1 MVADCRLV
9 AVFGMAG
16 FFKAVAVGD
25 DLLTPAGVVWQRRLE
40 VPVLV
45 SGVLVVPVMV
55 TESLAQSDGWLLA
68 AHAVNWL
75 IWAVFAVELFV
86 LTKLALPGR
95 RRQWLKASWLDVV
108 IVIVAFPLLPFLLNW
123 GPLARL
129 LRLARVLRVAA
140 AAAVMRR
147 SFTAMGRVF
156 AYRKVGYVVCSALLL
171 AVACASVFAALETES
186 EYNSVWWALAL
197 TTVGYGDY
205 YPSTVGGQLLA
216 LLLIAIG
223 IGTVTYVTASII
235 SYVIVGGG
243 KAAEKTA
250 EEEAGADG
258 AGDQPVSA
266 AVLERLDSID
276 RSLRELVAAQ
286 SPAAPIPN
294 APSPNEHGNC
304 PHCGKP
310 TQPPAAEPAG
320 RSDELSQT

>member
-1 MVADCRLV
+1 
-9 AVFGMAG
+9 MAG
-16 FFKAVAVGD
+16 FLKAVTVGD
-25 DLLTPAGVVWQRRLE
+25 DLLTPRGVVWQRRLE

-68 AHAVNWL
+68 AYVVNWL

-86 LTKLALPGR
+86 LTRLALPGR
-95 RRQWLKASWLDVV
+95 RRQWLRAAWLDVV
-108 IVIVAFPLLPFLLNW
+108 IVIVAFPVLPFLLNW

-140 AAAVMRR
+140 AAAMLRR

-171 AVACASVFAALETES
+171 AVVCASVFAALETES

-243 KAAEKTA
+243 KAAE
-250 EEEAGADG
+250 EEADEGED
-258 AGDQPVSA
+258 GDQPVSA

-276 RSLRELVAAQ
+276 RSLRELIAAQ
-286 SPAAPIPN
+286 SPAAPGHYDPGI
-294 APSPNEHGNC
+294 C

-310 TQPPAAEPAG
+310 AQSSKPTQSPAAEPAG
-320 RSDELSQT
+320 RPDGAGSGPGGDLH

>member
-1 MVADCRLV
+1 
-9 AVFGMAG
+9 MAG
-16 FFKAVAVGD
+16 FLRAVTVGD
-25 DLLTPAGVVWQRRLE
+25 DLLTPRGVVWQRRLE

-68 AHAVNWL
+68 AYVVNWL

-95 RRQWLKASWLDVV
+95 RRQWLRAAWLDVV
-108 IVIVAFPLLPFLLNW
+108 IVIVAFPVLPFLLNW

-140 AAAVMRR
+140 AAAMLRR

-171 AVACASVFAALETES
+171 AVVCASVFAALETES

-243 KAAEKTA
+243 KSAEK
-250 EEEAGADG
+250 EADEGED
-258 AGDQPVSA
+258 GDQLVSA

-276 RSLRELVAAQ
+276 RSLRELIAAQ
-286 SPAAPIPN
+286 SPAAPGH
-294 APSPNEHGNC
+294 NEPGIC

-310 TQPPAAEPAG
+310 AQSSAAEPAG
-320 RSDELSQT
+320 RSDGAGSGPGGDLH

>member
-1 MVADCRLV
+1 
-9 AVFGMAG
+9 MAG
-16 FFKAVAVGD
+16 FLRAVTVGD
-25 DLLTPAGVVWQRRLE
+25 DLLTPRGVVWQRRLE

-68 AHAVNWL
+68 AYAVNWL

-95 RRQWLKASWLDVV
+95 RRQWLRAAWLDVV
-108 IVIVAFPLLPFLLNW
+108 IVIVAFPVLPFLLNW

-140 AAAVMRR
+140 AAAMLRR

-171 AVACASVFAALETES
+171 AVVCASVFAALETES

-243 KAAEKTA
+243 KSAEK
-250 EEEAGADG
+250 EANESED
-258 AGDQPVSA
+258 GDQLVSA
-266 AVLERLDSID
+266 AVLERLDSVD
-276 RSLRELVAAQ
+276 RSLRELIAAQ
-286 SPAAPIPN
+286 SPAAPGH
-294 APSPNEHGNC
+294 NEPGIC

-310 TQPPAAEPAG
+310 AQSSAAEPAG
-320 RSDELSQT
+320 RSDGAGSGPGGDLH

>member
-1 MVADCRLV
+1 
-9 AVFGMAG
+9 MAG
-16 FFKAVAVGD
+16 FLRAVTVGD
-25 DLLTPAGVVWQRRLE
+25 DLLTPRGVVWQRRLE

-68 AHAVNWL
+68 AYVVNWL

-86 LTKLALPGR
+86 LTRLALPGR
-95 RRQWLKASWLDVV
+95 RRQWLRAAWLDVV
-108 IVIVAFPLLPFLLNW
+108 IVIVAFPVLPFLLNW

-140 AAAVMRR
+140 AAAMLRR

-171 AVACASVFAALETES
+171 AVVCASVFAALETES

-243 KAAEKTA
+243 KAAE
-250 EEEAGADG
+250 EEADEGED
-258 AGDQPVSA
+258 GDQPVSA

-276 RSLRELVAAQ
+276 RSLRELIAAQ
-286 SPAAPIPN
+286 SPAAPGHYDPGI
-294 APSPNEHGNC
+294 C
-304 PHCGKP
+304 QHCGKSAQSSKP
-310 TQPPAAEPAG
+310 TQSSAAEPAG
-320 RSDELSQT
+320 GSDEAGSGPGGDLH

>member
-1 MVADCRLV
+1 
-9 AVFGMAG
+9 MAG
-16 FFKAVAVGD
+16 FLKAVTVGD
-25 DLLTPAGVVWQRRLE
+25 DLLTPRGVVWQRRLE

-68 AHAVNWL
+68 AHVVNWL

-86 LTKLALPGR
+86 LTRLALPGR
-95 RRQWLKASWLDVV
+95 RRQWLRAAWLDVV
-108 IVIVAFPLLPFLLNW
+108 IVIVAFPVLPFLLNW

-140 AAAVMRR
+140 AAAMLRR

-171 AVACASVFAALETES
+171 AVVCASVFAALETES

-243 KAAEKTA
+243 KSS
-250 EEEAGADG
+250 EEEADEGE

-276 RSLRELVAAQ
+276 RSLRELIAAQ
-286 SPAAPIPN
+286 SPAAPGH
-294 APSPNEHGNC
+294 NEPGIC

-310 TQPPAAEPAG
+310 AQSSKPTQSSAAEPAG
-320 RSDELSQT
+320 RPDGAGSRPGGDFH

>member
-1 MVADCRLV
+1 
-9 AVFGMAG
+9 MAG

>member
-1 MVADCRLV
+1 
-9 AVFGMAG
+9 MAG
-16 FFKAVAVGD
+16 FFKVGAAGD

-68 AHAVNWL
+68 AYAVNWL

-108 IVIVAFPLLPFLLNW
+108 IVIVAFPVLPFLLNW

-129 LRLARVLRVAA
+129 LRLTRVLRVAV
-140 AAAVMRR
+140 AAAVLRR
-147 SFTAMGRVF
+147 SFTAMSRVF

-171 AVACASVFAALETES
+171 AVACASIFAALETES

-205 YPSTVGGQLLA
+205 YPTTVGGQLLA

-235 SYVIVGGG
+235 SYVIVGSD

-250 EEEAGADG
+250 EEETGAGAG
-258 AGDQPVSA
+258 EAGDQPVSA

-286 SPAAPIPN
+286 SSAARSPAAQLPN
-294 APSPNEHGNC
+294 APSHNEHGNC

-310 TQPPAAEPAG
+310 AQSPAADEPAG
-320 RSDELSQT
+320 RSDGLSQT

>member
-1 MVADCRLV
+1 
-9 AVFGMAG
+9 MAG
-16 FFKAVAVGD
+16 FLKAVTVGD
-25 DLLTPAGVVWQRRLE
+25 DLLTPRGIVWQRRLE

-45 SGVLVVPVMV
+45 SGLLVVPVMV

-68 AHAVNWL
+68 AYVMNWL

-95 RRQWLKASWLDVV
+95 RRQWLRAAWLDVV
-108 IVIVAFPLLPFLLNW
+108 IVIVAFPVLPFLLNW

-140 AAAVMRR
+140 AAAVLRR
-147 SFTAMGRVF
+147 SLTAMGRVF

-171 AVACASVFAALETES
+171 AVVCASIFAALETES

-243 KAAEKTA
+243 KSA
-250 EEEAGADG
+250 EEGTDEGE

-276 RSLRELVAAQ
+276 RSLRELIAAQ
-286 SPAAPIPN
+286 SPAAPGH
-294 APSPNEHGNC
+294 NEPGSC

-310 TQPPAAEPAG
+310 AQSPAAEPASG
-320 RSDELSQT
+320 SDEAGSGPRGDLH